1 MILNHKKRE
10 NLLSKYNLKRPKTF
24 LVREK
29 SEAVKKANIIGF
41 PVVAK
46 ISSDTHLHRT
56 ELGGVVVDIQTEKE
70 LEEVFERLSKIEDV
84 NGVIIQ
90 KQVEGVEFIVGAKR
104 DDIFGPTVMLGTGGT
119 MVELFEDICF
129 RIAPIDQ
136 EEALKMIGEIK
147 GRKLLDGFRGGPKI
161 DKDKLADILVKASKL
176 AFEEDVKELDFNPV
190 IGNEEGVYICDVK
203 IVL

>member
-10 NLLSKYNLKRPKTF
+10 DLLSKYKLKRPKTF

-29 SEAVKKANIIGF
+29 SEAIKKANIIGF

-46 ISSDTHLHRT
+46 ISSDKHLHRT
-56 ELGGVVVDIQTEKE
+56 ELDGVVIDIQTEKE
-70 LEEVFERLSKIEDV
+70 LEEAFERLSEIDDI

-90 KQVEGVEFIVGAKR
+90 KQVEGVEFIVGAKK
-104 DDIFGPTVMLGTGGT
+104 DDVFGSTIMLGTGGT
-119 MVELFEDICF
+119 MVELFEDVCF
-129 RIAPIDQ
+129 RIAPIKRR
-136 EEALKMIGEIK
+136 EALEMIGEIK
-147 GRKLLDGFRGGPKI
+147 GRKLLNGFRGGPKI
-161 DKDKLADILVKASKL
+161 DKTELADILVKASKL

>member
-29 SEAVKKANIIGF
+29 SEAIKKANIIGF

-56 ELGGVVVDIQTEKE
+56 ELGGVVVNIENQQE
-70 LEEVFERLSKIEDV
+70 LEDAFQELSEIDDI

-90 KQVEGVEFIVGAKR
+90 KQVGGVEFIVGSKR
-104 DDIFGPTVMLGTGGT
+104 DQVFGSTIMLGTGGT
-119 MVELFEDICF
+119 MVELFEDVSF
-129 RIAPIDQ
+129 RVAPIQKEDAF
-136 EEALKMIGEIK
+136 EMIDEIK
-147 GRKLLDGFRGGPKI
+147 GKKLLDGFRGGPKI
-161 DKDKLADILVKASKL
+161 DKTELADILVKASQL
-176 AFEEDVKELDFNPV
+176 AFEEDVQELDFNPV
-190 IGNEEGVYICDVK
+190 IGNEDGVYICDVK